1 MPCEAIH
8 RTAALIRHNTMLML
22 REPGPLA
29 SRMILPLAF
38 LLLLHPLYEQA
49 QGPGHGVTQAVIA
62 TLVTFSLLA
71 MSVVGS
77 SILTERIWHTWDR
90 VRATGAHPVEV
101 LIGKAVPVIAALLS
115 QQAAVIVFGVLVL
128 GLTIT
133 GLPLLV
139 LALLAWTSALV
150 GMGAAIGLLVGSL
163 SAMGACYDIG
173 GMILSS
179 LGGALV
185 PLTVM
190 PLWIRHVAP
199 ASPGYWAVTALEA
212 ALRDNPGRT
221 FAASG
226 VLLAFALAACLLAGL
241 RASRR
246 RGRSARL

>member
-1 MPCEAIH
+1 
-8 RTAALIRHNTMLML
+8 
-22 REPGPLA
+22 
-29 SRMILPLAF
+29 
-38 LLLLHPLYEQA
+38 
-49 QGPGHGVTQAVIA
+49 
-62 TLVTFSLLA
+62 
-71 MSVVGS
+71 MSVADS
-77 SILTERIWHTWDR
+77 SILTERIWRTWDR
-90 VRATGAHPVEV
+90 VRATGVHPLEV

-115 QQAAVIVFGVLVL
+115 EQAVVIVFGVGVL
-128 GLTIT
+128 GLTIR

-163 SAMGACYDIG
+163 SAIGASYDIG

-212 ALRDNPGRT
+212 ALRDNAGRT

-226 VLLAFALAACLLAGL
+226 VLLGFALAACLVAAR
-241 RASRR
+241 RASRGW
-246 RGRSARL
+246 GRSARL